1 MPFLSNP
8 DRKHS
13 CPHCLYYQHE
23 GKNKANLAVSEAHM
37 VSTANFFLVKQFRIG
52 ALHGETEHLGCFTF
66 SALVNSIRLSSL
78 SINY

>member
-1 MPFLSNP
+1 
-8 DRKHS
+8 
-13 CPHCLYYQHE
+13 
-23 GKNKANLAVSEAHM
+23 M